1 MPVHIPT
8 PEEEDNP
15 ILFAQVAILPI
26 IKSNN
31 VIFSFQAVQRE
42 MALELGVPATDIQSR
57 RAELGEGLKKE
68 SEDLLHRNLS

>member
-8 PEEEDNP
+8 PEEMDNP

-42 MALELGVPATDIQSR
+42 MALELGVPATRVAQS
-57 RAELGEGLKKE
+57 AVAQ
-68 SEDLLHRNLS
+68 

>member
-1 MPVHIPT
+1 M
-8 PEEEDNP
+8 
-15 ILFAQVAILPI
+15 PI

-31 VIFSFQAVQRE
+31 VIFEFQAVQRE
-42 MALELGVPATDIQSR
+42 MASELGVPATDIQSR